1 MIDNIRENYPG
12 EKVFG
17 ITLINEHEY
26 LFTYK
31 NDNVIENF
39 LFNASKI
46 QKMSYTEVLNYNK
59 SNRAYSQSN
68 YSIESENSKNSK
80 NNENNRNSK
89 KRKDNKNNEKSNSQ
103 KSGKNIITGNKSKS
117 EEVSLSFFKGA
128 EFENNSYHLIKA
140 LFNLDDLPNYF
151 FSIGQRKSLSYSN
164 NEDKK
169 VTSEGKKVTREDKK
183 DTSEDKKVTFEE
195 YNNSLFSCFME
206 TDGAFIN
213 STNKILTPKDVHP
226 FQVNATFEIKKN
238 SLEGRKF
245 DINFI
250 EENFIIDPNSI
261 IISET
266 KQSIPKRIDE
276 FNFNYKYN
284 KVELDQTLIFTLNKL
299 IKKIEIYSQFVENE
313 ILQKSQ
319 KIEEYKFML
328 LLIYNNIPVCDLK
341 TVIEDNLILLNNK
354 KYLKHE
360 FKLKIIY
367 LIPGLGSYNIS
378 RIQKDLNKMEEKFA
392 NEMKLKDA
400 QILKLKNDIIKIQES
415 EEEEIKKLKDEM
427 KQIKLLINSDALK
440 GLKK

>member
-169 VTSEGKKVTREDKK
+169 VT
-183 DTSEDKKVTFEE
+183 FEE

-284 KVELDQTLIFTLNKL
+284 KVELDRSNSNIY
-299 IKKIEIYSQFVENE
+299 IK
-313 ILQKSQ
+313 
-319 KIEEYKFML
+319 
-328 LLIYNNIPVCDLK
+328 
-341 TVIEDNLILLNNK
+341 
-354 KYLKHE
+354 
-360 FKLKIIY
+360 
-367 LIPGLGSYNIS
+367 
-378 RIQKDLNKMEEKFA
+378 
-392 NEMKLKDA
+392 
-400 QILKLKNDIIKIQES
+400 
-415 EEEEIKKLKDEM
+415 
-427 KQIKLLINSDALK
+427 
-440 GLKK
+440 